1 MSRKKIQITDLNAS
15 IVGDRFTFVRLKAGL
30 KQDEFAKYIDISKT
44 TSSNIENHKHEPSFS
59 AIKNIIQK
67 FNLNPIWL
75 LTGEGDPYIYK
86 DTIPD
91 DDPFKDLLLMTR
103 EILGSESEYAES
115 LSANIKSFHRAVET
129 EKKLV
134 NHEKRLSNLE
144 KKHEKH
150 IEGDEPE
157 YKKAANRE

>member
-1 MSRKKIQITDLNAS
+1 MSRKKTLKSEVNLS
-15 IVGDRFTFVRLKAGL
+15 KVGGRIAFVRIDKGL
-30 KQDEFAKYIDISKT
+30 TQAQFADLINISGGNLNGLEKHKY
-44 TSSNIENHKHEPSFS
+44 EPSYQTI
-59 AIKNIIQK
+59 IKILEYFKVNS
-67 FNLNPIWL
+67 FWL

-91 DDPFKDLLLMTR
+91 ADPFRELLLMTR

-157 YKKAANRE
+157 YKKVANRE